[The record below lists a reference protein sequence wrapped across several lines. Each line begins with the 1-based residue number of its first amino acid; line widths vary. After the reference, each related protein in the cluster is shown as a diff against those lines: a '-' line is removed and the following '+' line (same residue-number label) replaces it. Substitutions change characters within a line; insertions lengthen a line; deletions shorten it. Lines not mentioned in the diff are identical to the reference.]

1 MLVDQCRLWSS
12 HPCSHMRRRTSPL
25 PARAATSPLRKR
37 GQLGAATVP
46 RWSADELSDLRRLA
60 EKKKAG
66 ANTTWQAIAEELT
79 RKHGSQ
85 RTAQGVMQHYWK
97 KMQKEA
103 STSKRASWI
112 QRQQQTFGWP
122 LLVCCCTVYFAQGF
136 RSLAH
141 MSTQLFL
148 KDAGK
153 LEPAAIQGLLSAAAL
168 PWSFKPAYG
177 LVSDAFP
184 IGGQHRRPYLVIAA
198 IVGILAW
205 SSLAVVAFSSA
216 TTLPIGVITA
226 LLWLSNFSTALSDVV
241 VDAMVTSCFP
251 TPSLSPLS

>member
-1 MLVDQCRLWSS
+1 
-12 HPCSHMRRRTSPL
+12 MRRRTSPL

-122 LLVCCCTVYFAQGF
+122 LLVCCCSVYFAQGF

-141 MSTQLFL
+141 MSTQLCY
-148 KDAGK
+148 K
-153 LEPAAIQGLLSAAAL
+153 LFTPHVIINIWAFGTAA
-168 PWSFKPAYG
+168 WM
-177 LVSDAFP
+177 
-184 IGGQHRRPYLVIAA
+184 QHANSHSLRRNGCGDVDV
-198 IVGILAW
+198 VGRGAR
-205 SSLAVVAFSSA
+205 SSA
-216 TTLPIGVITA
+216 QSVQESVEVWMRQGNNRCT
-226 LLWLSNFSTALSDVV
+226 
-241 VDAMVTSCFP
+241 MVR
-251 TPSLSPLS
+251 